1 MNSFIRSLV
10 LNFKNL
16 REKLWS
22 VEKNHSSRQMWA
34 EETIERMFDQNHLI
48 PGKVCYIN
56 LNIKIAIKCNL
67 YVQRYYNLKCV
78 SR

>member
-10 LNFKNL
+10 LNFKKL
-16 REKLWS
+16 RKKLWS

-48 PGKVCYIN
+48 PGKVCKQIFVDYTG
-56 LNIKIAIKCNL
+56 LL
-67 YVQRYYNLKCV
+67 ELFG
-78 SR
+78 ST